1 MDFIKH
7 ECGIA
12 MVRLLKS
19 KEHYEE
25 RYGDSYYGLHLLEK
39 LLIREYNRGQDGAG
53 IGCINIKDS
62 ERNVFQIKKEGSSA
76 VERMAETID
85 NEIAFEREWGSN
97 VNPFYGNLMLGHVRY
112 STTGKIGE
120 EYLHP
125 FIYTNEQNG
134 ESIMICGNFHLIN
147 SFALAANLQKEGIT
161 VDAECDT
168 KVLLHDIS
176 RYVWKKE
183 ENRVSPIE
191 DILEKVSPL
200 WDGGFVICGIS
211 TMGDLWAVRD
221 AHGIRPAF
229 WYADEEKVIV
239 ASEKSAIEICA
250 GVKPEEIYQIRPG
263 VMLKVDIRGR
273 LSFHRVIEEKTIR
286 ECVFERIYF
295 SRADG
300 NEITLERERLGSL
313 LAQRL
318 KNQMG
323 IKETDTFFSFVPASA
338 RSSFMGIVAYFA
350 DLKLP
355 VTPNMLIGA
364 SQKKNLPHILK
375 NKAGNEVNF
384 GRTIEKGKALRTFI
398 STEKSREELVEK
410 TYRKVIETLPAG
422 MKRIAIVDDSIVRGT
437 TLKSSVLSLL
447 DSYDVD
453 EIIVMSCSPQVR
465 YPDFYGI
472 DMSRLGELI
481 VFRAA
486 VELIRRKGKSEILD
500 EIYRQCKLSLAGQQ
514 RTKNFVRLVYSNC
527 TEEEIS
533 KEVSDM
539 VTPEDCRAKVKVIF
553 TTMDELRIAIPDHTG
568 DWCFSGNYP
577 TSGAYT
583 KICQAYVNWYE
594 GRNER

>member
-1 MDFIKH
+1 
-7 ECGIA
+7 
-12 MVRLLKS
+12 
-19 KEHYEE
+19 
-25 RYGDSYYGLHLLEK
+25 
-39 LLIREYNRGQDGAG
+39 
-53 IGCINIKDS
+53 
-62 ERNVFQIKKEGSSA
+62 
-76 VERMAETID
+76 
-85 NEIAFEREWGSN
+85 
-97 VNPFYGNLMLGHVRY
+97 
-112 STTGKIGE
+112 
-120 EYLHP
+120 
-125 FIYTNEQNG
+125 
-134 ESIMICGNFHLIN
+134 
-147 SFALAANLQKEGIT
+147 
-161 VDAECDT
+161 
-168 KVLLHDIS
+168 
-176 RYVWKKE
+176 
-183 ENRVSPIE
+183 
-191 DILEKVSPL
+191 
-200 WDGGFVICGIS
+200 
-211 TMGDLWAVRD
+211 
-221 AHGIRPAF
+221 
-229 WYADEEKVIV
+229 
-239 ASEKSAIEICA
+239 
-250 GVKPEEIYQIRPG
+250 
-263 VMLKVDIRGR
+263 
-273 LSFHRVIEEKTIR
+273 
-286 ECVFERIYF
+286 
-295 SRADG
+295 
-300 NEITLERERLGSL
+300 
-313 LAQRL
+313 
-318 KNQMG
+318 MG